1 MNRILITGVAGV
13 GKSEISKQLSLILG
27 HFVIND
33 KLFSI
38 THKTGYYKKEG
49 AQKEYVVN
57 IEKFENS
64 FSLFL
69 KKNKKSFIFEGHL
82 WCELSKHNLKKFD
95 VVIIL
100 ELNKK
105 TLEKRLRER
114 KYSEIKILDN
124 IFAQE
129 NKYIEKLFVEKGI
142 AYKNI
147 KITSNLNK
155 NILKIKSV
163 LKNG

>member
-13 GKSEISKQLSLILG
+13 GKSEISKKLSLFLG
-27 HFVIND
+27 HSVIND
-33 KLFSI
+33 KIFSI
-38 THKTGYYKKEG
+38 KNKTGYYKKEQD
-49 AQKEYVVN
+49 QKEYVVN
-57 IEKFENS
+57 LEKLNSS

-69 KKNKKSFIFEGHL
+69 KKERRPLIFEGHL

-95 VVIIL
+95 IIIIL

-105 TLEKRLRER
+105 TLEKRLRSR

-129 NKYIEKLFVEKGI
+129 NNYIEKLFIEKNI
-142 AYKNI
+142 AYKKI
-147 KITSNLNK
+147 KVTSDLNK